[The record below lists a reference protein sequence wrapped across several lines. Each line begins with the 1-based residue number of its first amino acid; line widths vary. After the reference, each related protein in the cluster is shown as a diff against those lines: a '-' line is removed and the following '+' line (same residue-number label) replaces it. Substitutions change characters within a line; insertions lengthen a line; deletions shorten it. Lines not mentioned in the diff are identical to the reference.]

1 MDGISKSLWLNGKIM
16 KSFSSKTSFKSMIY
30 LSKIITYENSGIL
43 VLHFFANLKK
53 GQIKINTYVKS
64 KEEKHIHT
72 PLKQKDWIL
81 SECAL

>member
-1 MDGISKSLWLNGKIM
+1 M

-72 PLKQKDWIL
+72 PLKVVKFENIVFFKAQTPFSCTTKD
-81 SECAL
+81 